1 MNYKIILRLA
11 ALCSLIVSLFQ
22 IVITFVPSWSLYF
35 GAPAEIVSNYPL
47 LIITGLIAAVFFIIF
62 TLYGF
67 SGSGDIRSLP
77 LLRPGL
83 LVISIIYILRGL
95 MFIEILLIQ
104 AGIIQ
109 TEDKVPST
117 ALASSL
123 ISLFIGLVYLIG
135 TITGW
140 KKIYIARNT

>member
-11 ALCSLIVSLFQ
+11 AICSLIVSLFQ

-35 GAPAEIVSNYPL
+35 GAPAEIVANYHL
-47 LIITGLIAAVFFIIF
+47 LIIMGLAAAVFFIIF

-77 LLRPGL
+77 LLRSGL
-83 LVISIIYILRGL
+83 LLISIIYILRGL
-95 MFIEILLIQ
+95 MFIEILLVQ
-104 AGIIQ
+104 TGIIQ
-109 TEDKVPST
+109 TEDQVPST

-140 KKIYIARNT
+140 KKISIS